1 MSDVMSDVKPP
12 AKKRIRPPRKSIRRG
27 NVKPKDDRAHK
38 PTPDLRIQVEA
49 YATVGVP
56 IKMIATLIGLGSENT
71 LLKYYSEEVDLGAAK
86 GLAKVANTLFKRATV
101 DKDLGAAIFYLKVK
115 GGWSE
120 RTVLQHEIGKETLE
134 ALVTGSMK
142 RVEGPK

>member
-1 MSDVMSDVKPP
+1 MMSDVKPP
-12 AKKRIRPPRKSIRRG
+12 AKKRIRPARKSIRRG
-27 NVKPKDDRAHK
+27 NVKPKNDGSHV
-38 PTPDLRIQVEA
+38 PTPELRIQVEA
-49 YATVGVP
+49 YASVGVP

-71 LLKYYSEEVDLGAAK
+71 LLKYYSEEVDLGGAK

-101 DKDLGAAIFYLKVK
+101 DKDLGAAIFYLKAK

-120 RTVLQHEIGKETLE
+120 RSVLQHEIGKDTLE

-142 RVEGPK
+142 RVEPPK